1 MSSTLNSYTEALD
14 DLTFSDEAK
23 ARMKAQIAAARSG
36 GAASGTAPAG
46 SPAPAPD
53 SATLTFVPAAP
64 ASRARARK
72 HPVARKVA
80 AVAAGI
86 VIALGAGGYGV
97 AAAAGILPAPSEILS
112 DVFGDGP
119 AQTQIID
126 KVGHPLDASATSDGA
141 TVAARAVIG
150 DANGFTVVF
159 DVTFDDGWPFDLEDV
174 KNTVND
180 NLSLT
185 WNEGG
190 PDLTI
195 DGAMGMTGGS
205 YFYDA
210 DPSDD
215 TIQYVVSYNQVK
227 LFLGGSIAGRTARV
241 HLTELDRFVDGAVET
256 VLTGNWDL
264 KFELS
269 YEDTTVSVPAGQT
282 TTLDGHDVSV
292 TAISVSDTGVT
303 VDYDVTGYDVEGA
316 DSYKLFE
323 LPVTVTFADGSQ
335 ESFTS
340 GGGSSSE
347 HDGVDSVSW
356 SHTFGRV
363 HDAGDVVSITIGD
376 VTVPV
381 NG

>member
-1 MSSTLNSYTEALD
+1 MSSTLNSYTEALNS
-14 DLTFSDEAK
+14 LAFSDEAK
-23 ARMKAQIAAARSG
+23 ARMKEKLAEARSE
-36 GAASGTAPAG
+36 GATSGPAQASAPA
-46 SPAPAPD
+46 A
-53 SATLTFVPAAP
+53 LTFVPAVP
-64 ASRARARK
+64 ASETRARK
-72 HPVARKVA
+72 HPVALKVA

-86 VIALGAGGYGV
+86 VLALGAGGYGV
-97 AAAAGILPAPSEILS
+97 AAAAGILPAPSEVLS

-119 AQTQIID
+119 AQTRVID
-126 KVGHPLDASATSDGA
+126 KIGYPLDASATSSGV

-159 DVTFDDGWPFDLEDV
+159 DVTFDDGWPFDLDDV
-174 KNTVND
+174 KIAANG
-180 NLSLT
+180 SLMLA

-190 PDLTI
+190 PDLTV

-210 DPSDD
+210 DPGDN
-215 TIQYVVSYNQVK
+215 TIQYVVNYDQVK

-241 HLTELDRFVDGAVET
+241 SLTELDRFTDDGRIET
-256 VLTGNWDL
+256 ILTGNWNL
-264 KFELS
+264 KFELN
-269 YEDTTVSVPAGQT
+269 YEDTTVSIPAGQT
-282 TTLDGHDVSV
+282 TTLAGHDVSIN
-292 TAISVSDTGVT
+292 AISVSDTGVT

-340 GGGSSSE
+340 GGGTSSK
-347 HDGVDSVSW
+347 HDNMDSVTW
-356 SHTFGRV
+356 SHTFDRV
-363 HDAGDVVSITIGD
+363 HDAGDLVSIAIGD

-381 NG
+381 NQ

>member
-1 MSSTLNSYTEALD
+1 MSSTLNSYTEALNS
-14 DLTFSDEAK
+14 LAFSDEAK
-23 ARMKAQIAAARSG
+23 ARMKARLAATRDD
-36 GAASGTAPAG
+36 GAAGDDAHASAPA
-46 SPAPAPD
+46 A
-53 SATLTFVPAAP
+53 LTFVPAAP
-64 ASRARARK
+64 MSGARARK
-72 HPVARKVA
+72 HPVALKVA

-86 VIALGAGGYGV
+86 ALALGAGGYGV
-97 AAAAGILPAPSEILS
+97 AAAARILPAPSEVLS

-119 AQTQIID
+119 AQTRVID
-126 KVGHPLDASATSDGA
+126 KIGYPLDASATSNGA

-159 DVTFDDGWPFDLEDV
+159 DVTFDDDWPFDLEDV
-174 KNTVND
+174 KIAAND
-180 NLSLT
+180 NLMLA

-190 PDLTI
+190 PDLTV

-210 DPSDD
+210 DPGDN
-215 TIQYVVSYNQVK
+215 TIQYVVNYDQVK

-241 HLTELDRFVDGAVET
+241 SLTELDRFTDDGRIET
-256 VLTGNWDL
+256 ILTGNWNL
-264 KFELS
+264 KFELN
-269 YEDTTVSVPAGQT
+269 YEDTTVSIPAGQT
-282 TTLDGHDVSV
+282 TALAGHDVSIN
-292 TAISVSDTGVT
+292 AISVSNTGVS

-340 GGGSSSE
+340 GGGTSTK
-347 HDGVDSVSW
+347 HDNVDSVSW
-356 SHTFGRV
+356 SHTFDRV
-363 HDAGDVVSITIGD
+363 HDAGDLVSIAIGD

-381 NG
+381 NQ

>member
-1 MSSTLNSYTEALD
+1 MSSTLNSYTEALNS
-14 DLTFSDEAK
+14 LAFSDEAK
-23 ARMKAQIAAARSG
+23 ARMKARLAATRDD
-36 GAASGTAPAG
+36 GAAGDDAHASAPA
-46 SPAPAPD
+46 A
-53 SATLTFVPAAP
+53 LTFVPAVP
-64 ASRARARK
+64 ASGARARK
-72 HPVARKVA
+72 HPVALKVA

-86 VIALGAGGYGV
+86 VLALGAGGYGV
-97 AAAAGILPAPSEILS
+97 AAAAGILPAPSEVLS

-119 AQTQIID
+119 AQTRVID
-126 KVGHPLDASATSDGA
+126 KIGYPLDASATSSGA

-174 KNTVND
+174 KIAAND
-180 NLSLT
+180 NLMLA

-190 PDLTI
+190 PDLTV

-210 DPSDD
+210 DPGDN
-215 TIQYVVSYNQVK
+215 TIQYVVNYDQVK

-241 HLTELDRFVDGAVET
+241 SLTELDRFTDDGRIET
-256 VLTGNWDL
+256 ILTGNWSL
-264 KFELS
+264 KFELN
-269 YEDTTVSVPAGQT
+269 YEDTTMSIPAGQT
-282 TTLDGHDVSV
+282 TTLAGHDVSINV
-292 TAISVSDTGVT
+292 ISVSDTGVT

-340 GGGSSSE
+340 GGGTSTK
-347 HDGVDSVSW
+347 HDNVDSVSW
-356 SHTFGRV
+356 SHTFDRV
-363 HDAGDVVSITIGD
+363 HDAGDLVSIAIGD

-381 NG
+381 NQ